1 MKKFLLTIIASSVF
15 FCGCSLN
22 KEVVIKVNNNEITK
36 AQYEE
41 AYQNAAKNSQL
52 AQMGIDIPEDENNL
66 MYLMIKDRVV
76 NEIIVKE
83 LINEELNKR
92 QISVSKDEVKRE
104 REKMIDRVG
113 SKEKF
118 NALLKQN
125 GISNSKFE
133 KDLEQELKMKKLVEI
148 IHPVSFSD
156 KQAKE
161 FYQKNQAKFRYPDKV
176 RASHILI
183 AANPMEI
190 KEEIRT
196 KNKTMNDIEINNR
209 VQKIMQ
215 ERYQKALDISNQ
227 IKHTPDKFEAI
238 ARDES
243 DDTMTAKNGGDVGF
257 FSKEE
262 MVKPFADTAFNQKPN
277 TISDVVQT
285 PYGFHIIKV
294 TDRMAAG
301 EQPFEKVKEQI
312 KMYLTAQ
319 EQVKALE
326 AFLSN
331 LKSHAI
337 IQYVDSSYDPI
348 QIEAKMKK
356 IAQERKALMQN
367 NKPAVQIPK
376 EVKTEK

>member
-1 MKKFLLTIIASSVF
+1 MKKVIFTLIATAVM
-15 FCGCSLN
+15 FCGCGLN

-41 AYQNAAKNSQL
+41 AYQNMAKNSQL

-66 MYLMIKDRVV
+66 MYLMLKGRVV
-76 NEIIVKE
+76 NELIVKE
-83 LINEELNKR
+83 LLNQELNKR
-92 QISVSKDEVKRE
+92 QITVSKEDIKKE
-104 REKMIDRVG
+104 REKMIDKIG

-118 NALLKQN
+118 NELLKQN
-125 GISNSKFE
+125 GISNDKFE
-133 KDLEQELKMKKLVEI
+133 KDLAQEIKMKKLVEI
-148 IHPVSFSD
+148 IHPVTKSD
-156 KQAKE
+156 SQAKD
-161 FYQKNQAKFRYPDKV
+161 FYNKNIDKFKYPDKV

-183 AANPMEI
+183 SANPVEI
-190 KEEIRT
+190 KEEIRS
-196 KNKTMNDIEINNR
+196 KNKTMNEIEVNNQ

-215 ERYQKALDISNQ
+215 ERYQKALSIHNQ
-227 IKHTPDKFEAI
+227 IKHLPDKFEAI

-257 FSKEE
+257 FSKDE

-277 TISDVVQT
+277 TISEVVQT

-301 EQPFEKVKEQI
+301 QQPFEKVKEQI
-312 KMYLTAQ
+312 KMYLIAQ

-331 LKSHAI
+331 LKAHAV
-337 IQYVDSSYDPI
+337 IQYVDNSFDPI
-348 QIEAKMKK
+348 QIESKIKK
-356 IAQERKALMQN
+356 IAAERKAMMK
-367 NKPAVQIPK
+367 NKQPADQLPQEI
-376 EVKTEK
+376 KTEK

>member
-1 MKKFLLTIIASSVF
+1 MKKVIFTLIATAVM
-15 FCGCSLN
+15 FCGCGLN

-41 AYQNAAKNSQL
+41 AYQNMAKNSQL

-66 MYLMIKDRVV
+66 MYLMLKGRVV
-76 NEIIVKE
+76 NELIVKE
-83 LINEELNKR
+83 LLNQELNKR
-92 QISVSKDEVKRE
+92 QITVSKEDIKKE
-104 REKMIDRVG
+104 REKMIDKIG

-118 NALLKQN
+118 NELLKQN
-125 GISNSKFE
+125 GISNDKFE
-133 KDLEQELKMKKLVEI
+133 KDLAQEIKMKKLVEI
-148 IHPVSFSD
+148 IHPVTKSD
-156 KQAKE
+156 SEAKD
-161 FYQKNQAKFRYPDKV
+161 FYNKNIDKFKYPDKV

-183 AANPMEI
+183 SANPVEI
-190 KEEIRT
+190 KEEIRS
-196 KNKTMNDIEINNR
+196 KNKTMNEIEVNNQ

-215 ERYQKALDISNQ
+215 ERYQKALSIHNQ
-227 IKHTPDKFEAI
+227 IKHLPDKFEAI

-257 FSKEE
+257 FSKAE

-277 TISDVVQT
+277 TISEVVQT

-301 EQPFEKVKEQI
+301 QQPFEKVKEQI
-312 KMYLTAQ
+312 KMYLIAQ

-331 LKSHAI
+331 LKAHAV
-337 IQYVDSSYDPI
+337 IQYVDNSFDPI
-348 QIEAKMKK
+348 QIESKIKK
-356 IAQERKALMQN
+356 IAAERKAMMK
-367 NKPAVQIPK
+367 NKQPADQLPQEI
-376 EVKTEK
+376 KTEK